1 MKMDSTELAAVHAG
15 SMRADISYAQL
26 GLSKQYQ
33 ARQPGELKDDPEVLS
48 LKGTIQAIGGLLHNL
63 VVVECADGGYEVCAG
78 GRRWTALGL
87 LVADGV
93 LPASHPVPCLVIPPE
108 MARFASLI
116 ENEQRKAMHP
126 ADVFTTYAKLREDGW
141 TIQAI
146 ATAHGAA
153 ELSVK
158 KLLALG
164 SVSPALMEQFR
175 RDKIDMP
182 TMQALA
188 SVSDHAR
195 QEAAWKAANFGYHH
209 KPSAVRQFLS
219 QTEMRGDSAVA
230 RYVTVAAYEKAGG
243 AVRRD
248 LFAQR
253 GEDAYLD
260 DPQKVAEMAVEKM
273 QRSKLAKEVR
283 GEGWGW
289 VEYRVEVNADELRR
303 FGRVQEIERAPAKAE
318 AKQLAKLEKA
328 YDTLAGQ
335 YAAFEEDPKADE
347 DEACKVYEQ
356 LEAAE
361 MAVDRFKCGLSGYP
375 DDLKPL
381 AGVILHLDYQG
392 DLTAT
397 RGLIRKEDRDAVAAL
412 VKRDADEPASSAGAG
427 VDLPLVTTRPVHSEA
442 LTNRLQAQRV
452 IALQAEIMVR
462 PNLALCLLVEQLL
475 GDIDWNRRN
484 ASGDTFDFSARSA
497 HHELSNTDPDIKDC
511 PAWATVQ
518 EQIALV
524 TKDVPEDESAVLP
537 WLLSQSQSDVLELLA
552 VLTSVTIYRRRSNSH
567 GSETKHLNRLSSI
580 VGLDMSKWWQPT
592 AQSYLAHVSKDQ
604 IAAVVTQAVSA
615 EQAQPL
621 LAMKKA
627 QAAATAEELLAGKGW
642 VPEMMRTQLS
652 QSPMA
657 VEHLMG
663 EIEA

>member
-1 MKMDSTELAAVHAG
+1 
-15 SMRADISYAQL
+15 
-26 GLSKQYQ
+26 
-33 ARQPGELKDDPEVLS
+33 
-48 LKGTIQAIGGLLHNL
+48 
-63 VVVECADGGYEVCAG
+63 
-78 GRRWTALGL
+78 
-87 LVADGV
+87 
-93 LPASHPVPCLVIPPE
+93 
-108 MARFASLI
+108 
-116 ENEQRKAMHP
+116 
-126 ADVFTTYAKLREDGW
+126 
-141 TIQAI
+141 
-146 ATAHGAA
+146 
-153 ELSVK
+153 
-158 KLLALG
+158 
-164 SVSPALMEQFR
+164 MEQFR

-289 VEYRVEVNADELRR
+289 VEYRVEVTPDELRR
-303 FGRVQEIERAPAKAE
+303 FGRVQEIERAPTKAE

-328 YDTLAGQ
+328 YDTLARQ
-335 YAAFEEDPKADE
+335 YAAFEEDPEADE

-361 MAVDRFKCGLSGYP
+361 MAVDRFKCGLFGYP

-397 RGLIRKEDRDAVAAL
+397 RGLIRQEERDAVAAL
-412 VKRDADEPASSAGAG
+412 VKRDADQPASSAGTG
-427 VDLPLVTTRPVHSEA
+427 VDLPPAKTRPVHSEA

-452 IALQAEIMVR
+452 IALQAEVMVR
-462 PNLALCLLVEQLL
+462 PNLALCLLVEQML
-475 GDIDWNRRN
+475 GDIDWNRRS

-511 PAWATVQ
+511 AAWTTVQ

-537 WLLSQSQSDVLELLA
+537 WLLSQSQSDLLEMLA
-552 VLTSVTIYRRRSNSH
+552 VLTSVTIYRRRSNAH
-567 GSETKHLNRLSSI
+567 GPETKHLDRLSSI
-580 VGLDMSKWWQPT
+580 VDLDMSKWWQPT

-652 QSPMA
+652 QRQMA
-657 VEHLMG
+657 VEQPMG
-663 EIEA
+663 EVEG